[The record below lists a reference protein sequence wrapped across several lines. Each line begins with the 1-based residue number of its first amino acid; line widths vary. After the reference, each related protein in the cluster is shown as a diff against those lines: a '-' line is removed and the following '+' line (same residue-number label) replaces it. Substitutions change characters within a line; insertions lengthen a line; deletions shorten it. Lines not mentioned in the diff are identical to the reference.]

1 MKRDRS
7 YLKELRRIDKMN
19 DFLFLE
25 NCNLKKENKRL
36 NDYSISL
43 ADKNIDLVQIKDK
56 IRYEKNEYLKKLIE
70 TSCEL
75 NQANEFIK
83 KLSSDNAKQKTIL
96 EQQINLRDIETK
108 NENIK
113 NMNLESENTELKK
126 LLKSWKIYYSWIFIY
141 FTVSC
146 INWWLK

>member
-1 MKRDRS
+1 MKRDRN
-7 YLKELRRIDKMN
+7 YLKELRKIDKMN
-19 DFLFLE
+19 DFIFLE

-83 KLSSDNAKQKTIL
+83 KISSDSAKQKTIL
-96 EQQINLRDIETK
+96 ENEINLRDIETG
-108 NENIK
+108 NEKIK
-113 NMNLESENTELKK
+113 RINLEKENTELVK
-126 LLKSWKIYYSWIFIY
+126 LLKCWKRSYFLMLIWFI
-141 FTVSC
+141 
-146 INWWLK
+146 ILIIIWR